1 MAKVN
6 WDATFQDFKKVKFED
21 IYAYCEEKGGEILAK
36 IDKLVE
42 QDEHFLGIKKVFYK
56 NEFPQYIPQ
65 PKPSKP
71 TMKEMVAASKEKRAA
86 GK

>member
-6 WDATFQDFKKVKFED
+6 WDATFQDFKRVKFED
-21 IYAYCEEKGGEILAK
+21 IYAYCEEKGGK
-36 IDKLVE
+36 IQDYIDTLVE
-42 QDEHFLGIKKVFYK
+42 QKEHFLGIKHAFYMR
-56 NEFPQYIPQ
+56 EFPQYIPK

-71 TMKEMVAASKEKRAA
+71 TMEEIVAASKAKRAA

>member
-1 MAKVN
+1 MAQVDWAKTFEN
-6 WDATFQDFKKVKFED
+6 YKKATFED
-21 IYAYCEEKGGEILAK
+21 IYAYCEEKGGEIQAK

-42 QDEHFLGIKKVFYK
+42 QGEHFLGIKKVFYK

-71 TMKEMVAASKEKRAA
+71 TMKEVVAASKEKRAA
-86 GK
+86 GE